1 MLPPAFLQRKPAN
14 HLEVQ
19 GRCPWPFCS
28 LLRAKKEGGP
38 QARPEKDGYSG
49 LSAHTMR
56 RQPDQEV
63 DGAPQST
70 VYDLRAIVEPHNDGD
85 SPPRTVPGSEH
96 RQNGIARTTA
106 YHKGRRPRRL
116 IVYPIYAILF
126 LSGSKRE
133 PAQLYFTKGKPRMR
147 HALKKRGCH
156 RHLPPSYP
164 LTALAPEATRAA
176 IRYLENQGY
185 RIKPGR
191 LCGKQDFYRPG
202 PARRGTAGNHGP

>member
-1 MLPPAFLQRKPAN
+1 MTVIRLGEP
-14 HLEVQ
+14 
-19 GRCPWPFCS
+19 S
-28 LLRAKKEGGP
+28 LAQNIDKNGM
-38 QARPEKDGYSG
+38 AS
-49 LSAHTMR
+49 TT
-56 RQPDQEV
+56 PD
-63 DGAPQST
+63 
-70 VYDLRAIVEPHNDGD
+70 
-85 SPPRTVPGSEH
+85 
-96 RQNGIARTTA
+96 
-106 YHKGRRPRRL
+106 HKGRRPRRL

-147 HALKKRGCH
+147 HALKKGDVIGIFS
-156 RHLPPSYP
+156 PSYP